1 MKSSF
6 CSARKMIVAIDGP
19 SGAGKSTIT
28 KKLADRI
35 GYINIDTG
43 AMFRSVALLAN
54 RAGIGCDN
62 DKALEELCKSM
73 SIKFERTNG
82 SCSIIVNG
90 EDVSSKIRTPEISS
104 LTSAISANMVVR
116 DFLLKYQRKMAVDKG
131 VVLEGRDIGTVVFP
145 DADIKFYLTASVEE
159 RGRRRFMELQAEGED
174 VTLNQ
179 TIEAV
184 KKRDEQDANR
194 KYAPLRKADDA
205 IVVDS
210 TSLTFDEVVDKIEG
224 MIREKAGC
232 NSLEGHIGD

>member
-6 CSARKMIVAIDGP
+6 CSAGKMIVAIDGP

-54 RAGIGCDN
+54 RAGIECDD
-62 DKALEELCKSM
+62 DKALEKLCKSM

-90 EDVSSKIRTPEISS
+90 EDVSSKIRTPEISI

-116 DFLLKYQRKMAVDKG
+116 DFLLKYQRNMAVNKG

-159 RGRRRFMELQAEGED
+159 RGRRRFMELQAKGED

-194 KYAPLRKADDA
+194 KYAPLRQADDA

-210 TSLTFDEVVDKIEG
+210 TSLTFDEVVDKIES
-224 MIREKAGC
+224 MIKEKAGC
-232 NSLEGHIGD
+232 NC